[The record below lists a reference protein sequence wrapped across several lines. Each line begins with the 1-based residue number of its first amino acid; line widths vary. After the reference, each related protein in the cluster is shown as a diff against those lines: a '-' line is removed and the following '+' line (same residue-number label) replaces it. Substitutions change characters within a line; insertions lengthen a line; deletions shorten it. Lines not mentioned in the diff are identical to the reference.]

1 MNHPGKVFLTLTAA
15 LLLLCPQI
23 FAQEPSGE
31 AAPPPAEQT
40 DQDEDTNQLLQQFE
54 KAPTLEGG
62 TQKLYHIRNVNIHG
76 AQYIDNSILRA
87 SSGLIPGDSI
97 YLPSNFI
104 STAITRLWNQRL
116 FSDIRVGATI
126 EGDSLD
132 LEVFL
137 KERPRV
143 NYWRFEGIS
152 KSNQKDLLEKLK
164 LKRGTELSGLRD
176 RQELEAHS
184 QILRRQR
191 FPQRRSIGPHRQ
203 RLDTEAGRKRDLHRR
218 SQT

>member
-23 FAQEPSGE
+23 FAQEPSDQT
-31 AAPPPAEQT
+31 APAPAEQT
-40 DQDEDTNQLLQQFE
+40 DQEEEQLLPQFE
-54 KAPTLEGG
+54 KAPMLGNG
-62 TQKLYHIRNVNIHG
+62 PQKLYHIRKVNIHG
-76 AQYIDNSILRA
+76 AQYIDNNILRA
-87 SSGLIPGDSI
+87 SSGLLPGDSI

-104 STAITRLWNQRL
+104 STAITRLWSQRL

-126 EGDSLD
+126 EGDSID

-164 LKRGTELSGLRD
+164 LKRGTELSDYVIDKTRN
-176 RQELEAHS
+176 
-184 QILRRQR
+184 
-191 FPQRRSIGPHRQ
+191 
-203 RLDTEAGRKRDLHRR
+203 
-218 SQT
+218 